1 MKKLAFALM
10 TSALTAAAVLP
21 ASAAS
26 EYTGFYVGLNA
37 GYGIGTGT
45 SNGSFQPA
53 VPGPVGTSQTDIG
66 TKGLRGGLHFG
77 YDHMMT
83 KVFLLGLEASG
94 DFSNT
99 EGKANTFNGVNGT
112 IETKAQR
119 RDAFGLALRVGA
131 LLNNSMLTYLK
142 VGAETAKWK
151 LSSSTGDAN
160 FAVVGGGIPTA
171 TATKRLTG
179 FVLGLGF
186 ETMLTKH
193 ISFGGEWTHTWYGKT
208 KTVGPLRQTAA
219 LNNWTFDYKPRVN
232 DFRLRIGYKF

>member
-10 TSALTAAAVLP
+10 TSALTAAAILP

-26 EYTGFYVGLNA
+26 EYTGFYVGLNG

-45 SNGSFQPA
+45 ANGSFQAA
-53 VPGPVGTSQTDIG
+53 VPGVANGFQSDVG
-66 TKGLRGGLHFG
+66 TKGFRGGLHFG

-94 DFSNT
+94 DFSNL
-99 EGKANTFNGVNGT
+99 EGKSSSLGALTNATVD
-112 IETKAQR
+112 TKAQR
-119 RDAFGLALRVGA
+119 RDAFGLALRIGG

-142 VGAETAKWK
+142 IGAETAKWK
-151 LSSSTGDAN
+151 LTTTSNEVNFNVAGATKSSTAN
-160 FAVVGGGIPTA
+160 
-171 TATKRLTG
+171 KRLTG
-179 FVLGLGF
+179 FVVGLGF

-208 KTVGPLRQTAA
+208 KQTVIQTAA
-219 LNNWTFDYKPRVN
+219 NTNQYKIDYKPRVN